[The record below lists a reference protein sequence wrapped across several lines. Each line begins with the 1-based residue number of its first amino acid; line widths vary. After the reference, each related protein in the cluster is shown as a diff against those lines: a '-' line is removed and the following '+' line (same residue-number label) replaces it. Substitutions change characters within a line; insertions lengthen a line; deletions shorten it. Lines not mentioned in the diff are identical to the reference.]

1 MIIDLNVSPEGK
13 DGARV
18 DPNQLAG
25 AAKQAGLDGFVL
37 SHIGQ
42 FDLPWDEYQQA
53 ANSAELKV
61 FRGYSVLTNHGLIL
75 CIVPGPDGLT
85 AEFAPAEDGL
95 YDATAVIDAVEA
107 LDGVT
112 VALRPYDRDLSHPMG
127 DHLFSLQGLGAC
139 EVNNGG
145 VSEIANDLA
154 LEAAFNMEMPCTGGS
169 GAKGTDG
176 LGTAAT
182 LLKTTVED
190 ESVLCELLRDGA
202 CWPVAFADTAP
213 VVKEAR
219 SGGGRGRGGR
229 GGDRNRD
236 RDDRGGRNRGRG
248 RGRGGRGGGLG
259 GDDRGNVARKDLEK
273 LPEDIGNR
281 VRPEEE
287 EERLPEDIGNRL
299 RPGESS
305 PFAPQQPPAVEE
317 EIPEEDDNFGN
328 R

>member
-18 DPNQLAG
+18 DPSQLAD
-25 AAKQAGLDGFVL
+25 AAKNAGLDGFVL
-37 SHIGQ
+37 SQAGQ
-42 FDLPWDEYQQA
+42 FDLPWSEYAEA
-53 ANSAELKV
+53 ATAAELKL
-61 FRGYSVLTNHGLIL
+61 FRGYSVQTKHGLIL
-75 CIVPGPDGLT
+75 CIVPSEEGL
-85 AEFAPAEDGL
+85 AADFAPSEDGL

-169 GAKGTDG
+169 GARGAEG
-176 LGTAAT
+176 LGRAAT
-182 LLKTTVED
+182 LLKSDAAD
-190 ESVLCELLRDGA
+190 EGGLCELLRDGA

-213 VVKEAR
+213 VVKETR
-219 SGGGRGRGGR
+219 GGGRGRGR

-236 RDDRGGRNRGRG
+236 RDDRGGRGRGRG
-248 RGRGGRGGGLG
+248 RGRGGRGGRG
-259 GDDRGNVARKDLEK
+259 GDDRGNVAAPRDREK

-281 VRPEEE
+281 VRPEQEE
-287 EERLPEDIGNRL
+287 DRLPEDIGNRL
-299 RPGESS
+299 KPGEAS
-305 PFAPQQPPAVEE
+305 PFAPKQPEPIEDDL
-317 EIPEEDDNFGN
+317 PEDDNFGN

>member
-1 MIIDLNVSPEGK
+1 MIIDLNVSPKAK

-18 DPNQLAG
+18 DPTQLAE

-37 SHIGQ
+37 SQAGQ
-42 FDLPWDEYQQA
+42 FDLPWDEYGQA
-53 ANSAELKV
+53 ASAADLKM

-75 CIVPGPDGLT
+75 CIVPGPDGLSS
-85 AEFAPAEDGL
+85 AFAPAEDGL

-112 VALRPYDRDLSHPMG
+112 VALRPYDRDLKHPMG

-169 GAKGTDG
+169 GAKGTEG

-182 LLKTTVED
+182 LLKTAAED

-202 CWPVAFADTAP
+202 CWPVAFADSAP

-229 GGDRNRD
+229 SGDRNRD
-236 RDDRGGRNRGRG
+236 RDDRGGRNRDRG
-248 RGRGGRGGGLG
+248 RGRGGGRG
-259 GDDRGNVARKDLEK
+259 GDDRGNLARPKDLDK

-281 VRPEEE
+281 VRPEED

-299 RPGESS
+299 RPGEAS
-305 PFAPQQPPAVEE
+305 PFAPKQPPAVEE
-317 EIPEEDDNFGN
+317 EIPEEDDSFGN